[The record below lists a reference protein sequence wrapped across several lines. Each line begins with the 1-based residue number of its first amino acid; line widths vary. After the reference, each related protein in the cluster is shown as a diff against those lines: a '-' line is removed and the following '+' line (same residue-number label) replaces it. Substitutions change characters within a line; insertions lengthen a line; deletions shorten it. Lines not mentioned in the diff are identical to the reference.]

1 MPAPVV
7 QVRTRIPYDLAIVLV
22 FAALLIAG
30 AALRQEFLGD
40 GIRHLPAI
48 LSRRPT
54 LGEPRWLLFPAL
66 ATLWIRLLS
75 GFGFVGGVEAALR
88 ALIAVSVASGVL
100 FLFCLR
106 HWIHAEC
113 SDDRRCA
120 AALLL
125 AGSCAP
131 FLLLFSDIAEPQL
144 AAAIAVAGLVYA
156 RIRRDD
162 VTRARAAV
170 MCAILAIAVATL
182 IYQGVILAFGMLPLV
197 VSTKIVDLRRVIIA
211 TCIAVLGVMG
221 LMVGAQMETGV
232 QPITAVTTTVRG
244 EHNPLTRSFMASVS
258 APKYVA
264 AALAGP
270 PQGIVALENF
280 SGLRALVSSLGGSN
294 RSAAMASVRNLLLLM
309 VGAVVT
315 AMLLVR
321 GARDRQWRV
330 LAAAAIL
337 LTLPIL
343 RNQQYGYV
351 KFYILWPIPVAL
363 LATRCRP
370 RLILITALVV
380 LGLNGWLVTE
390 QIRQG
395 RKNYTIARAAYATAT
410 TSTCWLT
417 SGWSPPFAYL
427 WPGTATPILGTLATG
442 TDPGVQ
448 SSRLTA
454 SLQQCFC
461 DSTSVWADTTIRDMD
476 VVRSITSHFHYQA
489 GDWSSVLIDPS
500 AASGQP
506 MPGVL
511 LYPDAARERACRD
524 GVRRGSDRGQ
534 IRVRPAEIANTRG
547 FGLKH
552 VSDPSLTPV

>member
-1 MPAPVV
+1 MGNAADSQLARVTALSTTDRMPAPIV
-7 QVRTRIPYDLAIVLV
+7 QVRTRIPYDLAVVLV
-22 FAALLIAG
+22 LAALLIGA

-48 LSRRPT
+48 LSRRLT

-75 GFGFVGGVEAALR
+75 GFGFVGGGEAVLR
-88 ALIAVSVASGVL
+88 ALIALSVASGAL
-100 FLFCLR
+100 FLLCLR
-106 HWIHAEC
+106 RWIRAEC
-113 SDDRRCA
+113 SDARRSA

-131 FLLLFSDIAEPQL
+131 FLILFSDIAEPQL

-162 VTRARAAV
+162 AARARASA
-170 MCAILAIAVATL
+170 MCAILAIAVAAL

-197 VSTKIVDLRRVIIA
+197 VSMKAVDLRRVIIA
-211 TCIAVLGVMG
+211 TCLAVLGVMG
-221 LMVGAQMETGV
+221 LMVGAQTATGV
-232 QPITAVTTTVRG
+232 RPITAVTTTVRG
-244 EHNPLTRSFMASVS
+244 EPNPLTRSFMASAS
-258 APKYVA
+258 PPKYVA

-280 SGLRALVSSLGGSN
+280 SGLRALVSSLRGSD

-315 AMLLVR
+315 AMLVAR
-321 GARDRQWRV
+321 GVRDRQWWV

-337 LTLPIL
+337 LTLPIF

-370 RLILITALVV
+370 RRILIAALVV

-395 RKNYTIARAAYATAT
+395 RKNYTLARAAYANAT

-417 SGWSPPFAYL
+417 SGWSPPFPYL
-427 WPGTATPILGTLATG
+427 WPGTVTPILGTLATG
-442 TDPGVQ
+442 TDPDVQ
-448 SSRLTA
+448 SRRLTA
-454 SLQQCFC
+454 SLRQCLC
-461 DSTSVWADTTIRDMD
+461 DSTSVWADTTIRDVE
-476 VVRSITSHFHYQA
+476 VVRSIASHFDYQA
-489 GDWSSVLIDPS
+489 SDWSSVLIDQS

-511 LYPDAARERACRD
+511 LYPNAARERACRD
-524 GVRRGSDRGQ
+524 GVRRGSDGGQ
-534 IRVRPAEIANTRG
+534 TGAR
-547 FGLKH
+547 
-552 VSDPSLTPV
+552 